1 VTSALPSPYGVF
13 VAAGCI
19 AAVLWLKTRREA
31 LGLSENAFWSAVWVM
46 VLGAAIGAKALFVVL
61 GWEHYARGE
70 LRFWADFGVGFVF
83 FGGLLGA
90 VLSGW
95 VFARWRGLSF
105 TRGADYFAVAVPI
118 GHAIGRVGCF
128 VTGCCAGHPPHP
140 VQLYEAGGLALIAWC
155 GRAAVARVEA
165 LALPRGSAFWLY
177 VFLYGVLRLALDP
190 LRADGR
196 PERFLGLSAQQGL
209 ALGLMAVAL
218 VAVRLSRR
226 PNPALV

>member
-1 VTSALPSPYGVF
+1 
-13 VAAGCI
+13 
-19 AAVLWLKTRREA
+19 
-31 LGLSENAFWSAVWVM
+31 
-46 VLGAAIGAKALFVVL
+46 
-61 GWEHYARGE
+61 
-70 LRFWADFGVGFVF
+70 
-83 FGGLLGA
+83 
-90 VLSGW
+90 
-95 VFARWRGLSF
+95 
-105 TRGADYFAVAVPI
+105 
-118 GHAIGRVGCF
+118 
-128 VTGCCAGHPPHP
+128 
-140 VQLYEAGGLALIAWC
+140 LALIAWC